1 MTREFHTFD
10 VFTERAFAGNP
21 LAIVTDGQGLDTQ
34 AMQTIAREFNLS
46 ETVFLLP
53 PENPAHSARVRIF
66 TPGMEL
72 PFAGHPTVGTAIFLA
87 MQNWGQNG
95 EESEDEEDA
104 IIVLEESVGPVRVG
118 VRMRRDE
125 TPYAVFDLPKMAEEM
140 GLARP
145 NDAIAAALGI
155 TVEEIGFE
163 NHVPSVFSAGNPFGF
178 VPVRNLEVISRV
190 QILAQHWD
198 DAFTSDSHP
207 AAFVYTRETVDPD
220 AAFHTRMFWPAI
232 GIGED
237 PATGSAVAAFTG
249 VIQRFDAPG
258 EGQYSGVV
266 EQGFE
271 MGRASRMTLEMEI
284 KGAELKGG
292 RIGGH
297 AVPVMQGHLL
307 A

>member
-10 VFTERAFAGNP
+10 VFTDRAFAGNP

-34 AMQTIAREFNLS
+34 AMQTITREFNLS
-46 ETVFLLP
+46 ETVFLFP
-53 PENPAHSARVRIF
+53 PDNPAHTAKVRIF

-72 PFAGHPTVGTAIFLA
+72 PFARHPTVGTAIFLA
-87 MQNWGQNG
+87 LQNRDQNRG
-95 EESEDEEDA
+95 EREGEEDA
-104 IIVLEESVGPVRVG
+104 IIVLEENVGPVRVG
-118 VRMRRDE
+118 VRMRPGE
-125 TPYAVFDLPKMAEEM
+125 APYAVFDVPKIAEEA
-140 GLARP
+140 GPARP
-145 NDAIAAALGI
+145 SDAIAAALGI
-155 TVEEIGFE
+155 GVEEIGFE

-178 VPVRNLEVISRV
+178 VPVRDLDVISRV
-190 QILAQHWD
+190 QVMAQHWD
-198 DAFTSDSHP
+198 EAFTADVNP
-207 AAFVYTRETVDPD
+207 AAFIYTRETVDPE

-237 PATGSAVAAFTG
+237 PATGSAVAALTG

-258 EGQYSGVV
+258 EGQYSAIV

-271 MGRASRMTLEMEI
+271 MSRPSRMTLEMEI
-284 KGAELKGG
+284 KGAELKHA

-297 AVPVMQGHLL
+297 AVPVMEGRLL